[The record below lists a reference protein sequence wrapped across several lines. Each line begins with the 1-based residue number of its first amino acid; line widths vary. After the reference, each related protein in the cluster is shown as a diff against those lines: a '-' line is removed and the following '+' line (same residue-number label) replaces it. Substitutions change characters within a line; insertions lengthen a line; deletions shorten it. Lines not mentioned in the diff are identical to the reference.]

1 MRALV
6 MPAPGVA
13 EVQEWPTPEPGLG
26 EVRVKVAAA
35 GICAGD
41 LYIYKGVNPY
51 ATYPCIAGHEL
62 AGEIEKLGEGVVGW
76 EVGERVVVEPFLGCG
91 NCYPCRIGKSNCCAK
106 LQIIGIHKPG
116 GYAEF
121 CIAPQTHLH
130 RVPDGM
136 SLSLASF
143 AEPLAIGVQSCRRGE
158 VVAGEHVLI
167 LGAGPIGL
175 AIVEVVKAL
184 GAHPVITDLNAERL
198 AFAKTLGAE
207 TLPGGEELLESALAF
222 THGEGFPVVMEATGA
237 VAAMEQSVE
246 LVASGGRVVIVG
258 LVKPGTG
265 VTFPGLDFTRKELT
279 LVGSR
284 ASVGCF
290 PEALAL
296 LASGTIR
303 YPQVAT
309 MLSLWDA
316 PETFATLARNPAAF
330 HKVILQT

>member
-13 EVQEWPTPEPGLG
+13 QVQEVPTPEPSPG
-26 EVRVKVAAA
+26 EVLVKIAAA

-51 ATYPCIAGHEL
+51 ATYPCIAGHEM
-62 AGEIEKLGEGVVGW
+62 AGEIEKLGEGVTGW

-91 NCYPCRIGKSNCCAK
+91 SCYPCRIGKSNCCAN
-106 LQIIGIHKPG
+106 LQLLGIHRPG

-130 RVPDGM
+130 RVPNAM
-136 SLSLASF
+136 SLTLASF

-158 VVAGEHVLI
+158 VMSGEQVLI

-175 AIVEVVKAL
+175 AILEVVKAR

-198 AFAKTLGAE
+198 AFAKALGAE
-207 TLPGGEELLESALAF
+207 TLPSAEALLESALKY
-222 THGEGFPVVMEATGA
+222 TNGEGFPVVMEATGA
-237 VAAMEQSVE
+237 IAAMEQSVQ

-265 VTFPGLDFTRKELT
+265 VTFPGLDFTRKEVT

-284 ASVGCF
+284 ASVSCF
-290 PEALAL
+290 PEALSL
-296 LASGTIR
+296 LASGTIH
-303 YPQVAT
+303 YPKVAT
-309 MLSLWDA
+309 DLSLWDA
-316 PETFATLARNPAAF
+316 NQTFSLLSQNPAAF
-330 HKVILQT
+330 HKVILHT